1 MKTPI
6 LTEFRMND
14 NVRLLDRHGDVRS
27 GTLGRILGRLAR
39 ESCPTYVVSFEGD
52 RVRIASDVRFEEIV
66 LADDLRLS
74 AA

>member
-1 MKTPI
+1 MKAPV
-6 LTEFRMND
+6 LTEFQLND

-27 GTLGRILGRLAR
+27 GTLGRILGRFAR
-39 ESCPTYVVSFEGD
+39 ETYPTYVVSFEGD
-52 RVRIASDVRFEEIV
+52 RVRIASDVRFDEIV